1 MGELNPQAQ
10 RTAALAQLPARTWD
24 LIVIGGGISGTGVAQ
39 QAARRG
45 WSVLL
50 LEQRDFAWGTSSRS
64 SKLVHGGL
72 RYLKEG
78 DIKTT
83 LHSVRERQRLLREA
97 PGLVEPQSFLFADCA
112 GRKPGR
118 WLMQAGLTVYDW
130 MAGNQG
136 VGSSHFYADLAAT
149 QALAPGLAPPGLRG
163 ALVFQDAKTD
173 DARLVWRVLLEAQ
186 RDGATLLNYM
196 AVERLQAANGQVTGV
211 VTKDALTGHTHT
223 VQARTVV
230 NATDAWA
237 DRLRAGVGA
246 APLLRPLRGSHLVLP
261 FWRLPVAQSISF
273 MHPQDGRP
281 VFFYPWEGATLVG
294 TTDLDHRLDLD
305 VEARITAAEVAYL
318 LDAVNDQFPAAQVT
332 PSDISA
338 CYAGV
343 RPVIDDGQQDA
354 SKATRDHVVR
364 DESGL
369 VTLAGGKL
377 TTFRLM
383 AQDALALAAPHA
395 GKAFATNDAA
405 LFTPAPPLNPHWSPA
420 VRQRLTARY
429 GAYAADWSADAPDDD
444 LHTVPGTQTLWLELS
459 IAARRES
466 VQHLDD
472 LLLRRTRLGLL
483 LPHGGLAHLPRIQA
497 LCTPHLA
504 WEAARWAD
512 EAERYRALIAAHYQ
526 PPGAAQALGS
536 QALGSDHDFAQRNS
550 CSDPNPG
557 TVGAVSARPRHRFQD
572 NSIIG

>member
-1 MGELNPQAQ
+1 MGELTPNTQ
-10 RTAALAQLPARTWD
+10 RTALVARLSAQTWD
-24 LIVIGGGISGTGVAQ
+24 LVVIGGGISGAGVAQ

-50 LEQRDFAWGTSSRS
+50 VEQRDFAWGTSSRS

-78 DIKTT
+78 DLKTT

-97 PGLVEPQSFLFADCA
+97 PGLVEPQSFLFADCP

-118 WLMQAGLTVYDW
+118 WLMQTGLTVYDW
-130 MAGNQG
+130 MAGQRG
-136 VGSSHFYADLAAT
+136 PSQHFYADLATT

-186 RDGATLLNYM
+186 RDGAVLLNY
-196 AVERLQAANGQVTGV
+196 AAAHSLQTVQGRVTGLV
-211 VTKDALTGHTHT
+211 VQDVLSGQEVS
-223 VQARTVV
+223 VQARAVV
-230 NATDAWA
+230 NATGAWA

-273 MHPQDGRP
+273 MHPKDGRP

-294 TTDLDHRLDLD
+294 TTDLDHRADLD
-305 VEARITAAEVAYL
+305 AEASITAAEMAYL

-332 PSDISA
+332 SADISA

-354 SKATRDHVVR
+354 SKATRDHMVR
-364 DESGL
+364 DEAGL
-369 VTLAGGKL
+369 ITLAGGKL

-383 AQDALALAAPHA
+383 AQDALVLAAPHA
-395 GKAFATNDAA
+395 GKAFAKDEAA
-405 LFTPAPPLNPHWSPA
+405 LFTPAPSLNPRWSAA
-420 VRQRLTARY
+420 VRQRLAARY
-429 GAYAADWSADAPDDD
+429 GAYAAEWSKGAKGED
-444 LHTVPGTQTLWLELS
+444 LHTIPGTQTLWLELA
-459 IAARRES
+459 IAARFEA

-472 LLLRRTRLGLL
+472 LLLRRTRLGIQ
-483 LPHGGLAHLPRIQA
+483 LPRGGLDHLPRIRQ
-497 LCTPHLA
+497 LCAPHLP
-504 WEAARWAD
+504 WDEARWQQEVA
-512 EAERYRALIAAHYQ
+512 RYQTTIRAHYQ
-526 PPGAAQALGS
+526 
-536 QALGSDHDFAQRNS
+536 
-550 CSDPNPG
+550 
-557 TVGAVSARPRHRFQD
+557 VPRE
-572 NSIIG
+572 IA